1 MPLACDRCGAEIESE
16 SSAYHV
22 VIRIYA
28 GVPDTLPWVSP
39 DECEAEIDSLV
50 DSLEGVDPELIER
63 DVHLEMSFV
72 LCRRCKEIFAA
83 DPLNLPLDSSGGTI
97 PDSI

>member
-1 MPLACDRCGAEIESE
+1 MPLSCDRCGAEIESE
-16 SSAYHV
+16 SSAYNV
-22 VIRIYA
+22 EIRVYA
-28 GVPDTLPWVSP
+28 GVPSSLPWMSP
-39 DECEAEIDSLV
+39 EECEAEIDSLV

-72 LCRRCKEIFAA
+72 LCRRCKEVFAA
-83 DPLNLPLDSSGGTI
+83 DPLNLPLDSSGGVI